1 MRAKEIKVIHDK
13 TEDGLTRKVN
23 EKLVEGWECAAAVMH
38 NPEMTRFSLL
48 VWNPADPKPSRPLA
62 PLRPLTR
69 WVKTGDGGH
78 WERIVEAE
86 KISRKAGPAVQGPL
100 TLATAF
106 VVDENHDG
114 GLDADGARGR

>member
-48 VWNPADPKPSRPLA
+48 VWNPADPKPPRIAEPRPLA

-69 WVKTGDGGH
+69 WVKTADGGH
-78 WERIVEAE
+78 WERILDPE
-86 KISRKAGPAVQGPL
+86 KISREAGPAVS
-100 TLATAF
+100 
-106 VVDENHDG
+106 
-114 GLDADGARGR
+114 